1 MLFAYATGQLG
12 GRLVPLLDGLGGV
25 EGGALTLTGTPPTA
39 AAAAVIVYR
48 VAGYWAVGATGIAV
62 AAALARQA
70 LAHSP
75 RLAMAGSP
83 PGRRHRSALAATD
96 AVHRVAAGES
106 ALDPDVVARLVGR
119 KQKPAPSTT

>member
-1 MLFAYATGQLG
+1 MLFAYAAGQLG
-12 GRLVPLLDGLGGV
+12 GRLVPLLNGLGGV
-25 EGGALTLTGTPPTA
+25 EGGALTLTDTPPTA

-70 LAHSP
+70 LAHTRAWP
-75 RLAMAGSP
+75 WRV
-83 PGRRHRSALAATD
+83 RHRVVGTVVPWAATD

-106 ALDPDVVARLVGR
+106 ALDPNVVARLVGR
-119 KQKPAPSTT
+119 KRKPAPSTT